1 MWEAQT
7 TENTSENYLCDDKPE
22 AESKSQEE
30 LSLTMQP
37 MGSDAGMIFFK

>member
-1 MWEAQT
+1 MRKQQK
-7 TENTSENYLCDDKPE
+7 NTSETYLWEDKPE

-37 MGSDAGMIFFK
+37 MGMKPG